1 MTFNSFAFNTT
12 SFNSVS
18 RLKKISKSTYEKAKG
33 SPSEDVARLV
43 NENIQGWNVSDQKQM
58 DTSLDN
64 LIFILK
70 MLVPNVPE
78 NEPLISKIDEI
89 KNHTKVE
96 DLVAIVTTIILLI
109 QTVSIVGSINE
120 KIDDL
125 ILSVK
130 EMKISLKPGI
140 REEIQVT
147 VGLSGFG
154 SGLQRIITI
163 PIKEISYSE
172 LQDDLQK
179 CSDKMMDVTMLPSRL
194 KDRIEKYFKKNGRKL
209 LENY

>member
-18 RLKKISKSTYEKAKG
+18 HLKKISKITYEKAKG
-33 SPSEDVARLV
+33 TPSEDVARLV

-58 DTSLDN
+58 DTSLDS

-89 KNHTKVE
+89 KNYIKVE
-96 DLVAIVTTIILLI
+96 ELVAKVTIILPLI
-109 QTVSIVGSINE
+109 QTASIIGSI
-120 KIDDL
+120 KDKMDDL
-125 ILSVK
+125 ISSI
-130 EMKISLKPGI
+130 EGMKISQEPGI
-140 REEIQVT
+140 KEEIQVT

-154 SGLQRIITI
+154 SGLQRVITI

-172 LQDDLQK
+172 LQEDLQK
-179 CSDKMMDVTMLPSRL
+179 CSGKMMDVTMLPSRL
-194 KDRIEKYFKKNGRKL
+194 KDRIKKYFKKNEGQL
-209 LENY
+209 LENH